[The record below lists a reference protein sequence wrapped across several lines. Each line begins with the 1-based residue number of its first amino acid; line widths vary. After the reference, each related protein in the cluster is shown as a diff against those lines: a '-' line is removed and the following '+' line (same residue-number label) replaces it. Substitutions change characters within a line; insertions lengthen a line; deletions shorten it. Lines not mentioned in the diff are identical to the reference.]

1 MRVLEAPVRSRRTH
15 AAIRGALVGIRQ
27 EYGAQAHGAG
37 AVRQPCHRAAQAG
50 LSWSRV
56 AEQLNA
62 WRTPTG
68 QGGARWYASTARKLA
83 LRDEPDRCPMCG
95 SPLLTP
101 SGDNRGTR
109 LEIVKE

>member
-1 MRVLEAPVRSRRTH
+1 VPE
-15 AAIRGALVGIRQ
+15 Q
-27 EYGAQAHGAG
+27 
-37 AVRQPCHRAAQAG
+37 VRQRVIGLRRRG

-68 QGGARWYASTARKLA
+68 QGGARWYASTARELA

-95 SPLLTP
+95 GPLPTP
-101 SGDNRGTR
+101 ADRSEGHG